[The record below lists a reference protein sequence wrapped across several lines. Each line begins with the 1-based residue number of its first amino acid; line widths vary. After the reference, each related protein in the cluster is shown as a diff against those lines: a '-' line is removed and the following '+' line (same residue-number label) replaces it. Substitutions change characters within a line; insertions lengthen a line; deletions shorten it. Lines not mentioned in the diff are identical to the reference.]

1 MINFG
6 IGYQG
11 SKSAIAA
18 DLIRVIPSGD
28 RFVDVFA
35 GGCAMT
41 HAALLAGRWPRILAN
56 DIVELP
62 EFFVN
67 AVKGKYKNETR
78 WISREDFFRLKDSDL
93 YARYV
98 FSFGNNGQDYIYDAR
113 LEPYKKACH
122 YAVVFDDW
130 GELFRLCPEAAATAK
145 AALQGKTDRQARR
158 LAFGPAV
165 VRKLRTMDRRVVD
178 ANPLYKSVRR
188 SYSKDFK
195 RRETH
200 NPSSL
205 QNLESLE
212 RLERLQSLER
222 LQNLESLERLQSLER
237 LECLQSLERLER
249 LQSLENVTPV
259 RVDARCGDYRGID
272 VQQGDV
278 LYCDPPYKGTRG
290 YNGKS
295 FDHEAFYAWA
305 LAQRVP
311 VYISEYDMPA
321 DRFMCIWQKSRA
333 SRASA
338 KGTEGTA
345 VEKLFVPRS
354 SAKIKAK

>member
-67 AVKGKYKNETR
+67 AVKGKYSAETR

-98 FSFGNNGQDYIYDAR
+98 YSFGNNGKNYLYDVK
-113 LEPYKKACH
+113 LEPYKRACH

-130 GELFRLCPEAAATAK
+130 GELFRLCPEVAATAK
-145 AALQGKTDRQARR
+145 AALKGKTDRQARR

-165 VRKLRTMDRRVVD
+165 VRKLRTMDRRVLD

-205 QNLESLE
+205 ESLE
-212 RLERLQSLER
+212 RLERLER
-222 LQNLESLERLQSLER
+222 
-237 LECLQSLERLER
+237 
-249 LQSLENVTPV
+249 LENVTPV
-259 RVDARCGDYRGID
+259 CVDARCGDYRGID
-272 VQQGDV
+272 VLPGDV
-278 LYCDPPYKGTRG
+278 LYCDPPYKGTAG

-338 KGTEGTA
+338 KGTEGRA

-354 SAKIKAK
+354 SAKMKAK